1 MQDLHLHVLQDIYYA
16 ENQIKKALP
25 DMIEKATNRQLNTAF
40 KTHLVETEKQISRL
54 EECFQLLGKDPKG
67 TTCPAIDGILNEANE
82 VAGEGEEKLLDAA
95 LVAAAQAVE
104 HYEITRYGSLI
115 AWSEEL
121 GHTAIAKLLTTN
133 LKEEKATDKKLTET
147 ATRRLEVLQ
156 AGEAVEAHLARRD
169 AHRIR
174 AAALAAARGGA
185 RTLLI
190 ERYGFLGG
198 TATAAM
204 VGPWMTFHSTT
215 ERIVGG
221 IAQEIVE
228 RLMALGASPGHI
240 HDASD
245 YVPTIT
251 PFDPEVHKALL
262 FELMAEA
269 RVQLLLH
276 AYFLEALRNADG
288 SVAGVRVATVAGPRE
303 YMARVTID
311 ASADAY
317 VAASAGVELQQ
328 GDERGRVQPAS
339 LMFRISH
346 VDLARTAAY
355 VRAHPAEM
363 RTSLEPQQRTAE
375 SLTAVAG
382 LYDLWQ
388 RARSEGRAS
397 VPRELVS
404 FFISP
409 YPDEVTVNMT
419 RVVDIDPLDP
429 DDLTRA
435 EVQARAQAMELMA
448 FFRRDVPGF
457 ESARIAATAAQIG
470 IRESRRIVGAYTLT
484 AGDVLAG
491 RRSDDGVA
499 RRAYPIDMHKPSGSG
514 TTTRRLPPGSS
525 YEIPYRCLVPA
536 CVEGLL
542 VAGRC
547 ISTTHEALASTR
559 LTPTVM
565 TLGQAAGTA
574 AALAKQKRVRL
585 RDVDAAWLRSTLVE
599 DGVFLW

>member
-1 MQDLHLHVLQDIYYA
+1 MDCFDVLVVGGG
-16 ENQIKKALP
+16 N
-25 DMIEKATNRQLNTAF
+25 
-40 KTHLVETEKQISRL
+40 
-54 EECFQLLGKDPKG
+54 
-67 TTCPAIDGILNEANE
+67 
-82 VAGEGEEKLLDAA
+82 AGC
-95 LVAAAQAVE
+95 
-104 HYEITRYGSLI
+104 
-115 AWSEEL
+115 
-121 GHTAIAKLLTTN
+121 
-133 LKEEKATDKKLTET
+133 
-147 ATRRLEVLQ
+147 
-156 AGEAVEAHLARRD
+156 
-169 AHRIR
+169 
-174 AAALAAARGGA
+174 AAALAAARHGA
-185 RTLLI
+185 RTLLV

-204 VGPWMTFHSTT
+204 VGPWMTFHSGA

-228 RLMALGASPGHI
+228 RLIALGGSPGHI
-240 HDASD
+240 ADASD
-245 YVPTIT
+245 YVASIT

-262 FELMAEA
+262 FDLMRESG
-269 RVQLLLH
+269 VDLLLH
-276 AYFLEALRNADG
+276 GYFLDALTGPDG
-288 SVAGVRVATVAGPRE
+288 EVRGARFATVGGTRSYEA
-303 YMARVTID
+303 AITID
-311 ASADAY
+311 ASADAF
-317 VAASAGVELQQ
+317 VAASAGVALQQ

-346 VDLARTAAY
+346 VDLAATAAY
-355 VRAHPAEM
+355 VREHPEEM
-363 RTSLEPQQRTAE
+363 RTSLSPEARDAA

-382 LYDLWQ
+382 LYALWNA
-388 RARSEGRAS
+388 ARERGDVD

-435 EVQARAQAMELMA
+435 EVEARGQAMRLLA

-457 ESARIAATAAQIG
+457 ANARIAATAAQIG

-484 AGDVLAG
+484 GDDVLHA
-491 RRSDDGVA
+491 RTFDDAVA
-499 RRAYPIDMHKPSGSG
+499 RSAYPIDIHNPSGSG
-514 TTTRRLPPGSS
+514 TTTFRLPPGAA
-525 YEIPYRCLVPA
+525 YEIPYRCLVPEHVDA
-536 CVEGLL
+536 LL

-574 AALAKQKRVRL
+574 AALCVARGIRPRDLPPAEL
-585 RDVDAAWLRSTLVE
+585 RAALER
-599 DGVFLW
+599 DGVDLRRPHAAPA